1 MSRVTVGAPVVCT
14 DGPCGELVAV
24 LIDPAKKTVTHY
36 IVRVKSDDVERMV
49 PTDRIGASTPE
60 QLELQATLAEVNEM
74 ESFTRDELL
83 AEYMPD
89 PSATN
94 YSYAYYYGMGIP
106 DVVPPD
112 PQYVHIQSDRIPQ
125 GEVSLRE
132 GTEVKASDGHKVG
145 KVSALV
151 TDNEGVITH
160 FVLQDGDHEVT
171 LPLATVNYSDDE
183 GVHLKLSRDAVHGLP
198 GMPKGHGKKGSAYQR
213 VELVAKV
220 FDSTDGAHKAHDYLN
235 SMANEPGRPLR
246 IREWAEF
253 VRDADG
259 TARIVQSSQPSR
271 GKGAAVG
278 AGAGALLT
286 LLGPVGWV
294 AGAAVGAGVGAV
306 VGPKMD
312 MGFPDEF
319 LKRLEKRLQPGNSAL
334 LVLVEHDF
342 AQDLAHALAD
352 TDKVIGGQ
360 QIVDTLVQE
369 MLVEEA
375 PAAKD

>member
-1 MSRVTVGAPVVCT
+1 
-14 DGPCGELVAV
+14 LVAV
-24 LIDPAKKTVTHY
+24 LIDPAKKTITDY

-49 PTDRIGASTPE
+49 PTERIGTSTPE
-60 QLELQATLAEVNEM
+60 QLELQATLAEVNQM

-112 PQYVHIQSDRIPQ
+112 PQYVHIQSDRVPQ
-125 GEVSLRE
+125 GEVALRE

-145 KVSALV
+145 KVSSLV
-151 TDNEGVITH
+151 TESGGVITH

-171 LPLATVNYSDDE
+171 LPLAAVNYGDDE
-183 GVHLKLSRDAVHGLP
+183 GVHLKLSRDAIHGLP
-198 GMPKGHGKKGSAYQR
+198 GMPKGHGSKGPGYQR

-220 FDSTDGAHKAHDYLN
+220 FETTDGAHQAHEYLN

-253 VRDADG
+253 VREPDG

-271 GKGAAVG
+271 GKGAVVG

-306 VGPKMD
+306 AGPKMD
-312 MGFPDEF
+312 KGFPDEF

-342 AQDLAHALAD
+342 AQDLTAAMAD
-352 TDKVIGGQ
+352 TDKVFGGQ

-369 MLVEEA
+369 MLIEEA